1 MERLDQRIQELA
13 SGKSYHESVQKLVC
27 FKGIQKTTALAVLVE
42 VGDFK
47 RFPDAQ
53 HLASYIG
60 LVPGEDSSGDDKTRL
75 GITKA
80 GNAHVR
86 TLLVEAAQS
95 YTRGAAGRKS
105 VLRNPTHYTDVY
117 VL

>member
-27 FKGIQKTTALAVLVE
+27 FKGIHKTTALAVLVE

-53 HLASYIG
+53 HLVSYIG
-60 LVPGEDSSGDDKTRL
+60 LVPGEDSSVLDRL
-75 GITKA
+75 DLGSS
-80 GNAHVR
+80 GYSGPSVW
-86 TLLVEAAQS
+86 AQRCRPS
-95 YTRGAAGRKS
+95 E
-105 VLRNPTHYTDVY
+105 
-117 VL
+117 